1 LITRT
6 YISDLPEFTITS
18 TQESETMP
26 DDRGQ
31 SDGPNIILILND
43 DMGFSDIGCYGGEIE
58 TPNLDR
64 LAANGLRYSQF
75 YNTARC
81 SPSRASLLTGLHPHQ
96 TGIGI
101 LTYSTGPEGYA
112 GNLNKRCVTIA
123 EVLRGSGY
131 RTYLSGKWH
140 IASSLTAPTDAW
152 PLQRGFDEFYGTI
165 IGAGSFYNPN
175 TLTRGNKNVEHEAER
190 DPAFFY
196 TDAISDQAARYIREH
211 NERDSSQ
218 PFFLY
223 VAYTAPHWPLHA
235 HEEDIVKYKGRFDN
249 GWDQLREERLRR
261 LVGSGLIHPSWQLT
275 DRDPTQP
282 PWSEADNRDWR
293 LRCMEV
299 YAAQID
305 RMDQGI
311 GRILEALEETG
322 QFKETLIIFLSD
334 NGGCAEDIPPGV
346 TAREL
351 VDDLMIAK
359 AATRNGEPVR
369 FGNLPEIM
377 PGGEDTYQSYGTA
390 WANLSNSPFR
400 LYKHW
405 VHEGGIATPF
415 ILHWP
420 NGIEEGGALRHHPGQ
435 LPDVMATILE
445 LTQAQYPVTYN
456 GNDILPCEGKSLVR
470 SFSTDSNGEDRGPLF
485 WEHEGNAAVRVGKWK
500 LVRKYPGPWELYDM
514 EADRTEMHDLATEH
528 PERVAEMR
536 TQYDEWAQR
545 CGVIPRE
552 KILELMKTQ
561 PTIAFW
567 EEEDSS

>member
-1 LITRT
+1 M
-6 YISDLPEFTITS
+6 
-18 TQESETMP
+18 SE
-26 DDRGQ
+26 Q
-31 SDGPNIILILND
+31 KPNVVIILND
-43 DMGFSDIGCYGGEIE
+43 DMGFSDIGCYGGEID

-112 GNLNKRCVTIA
+112 GDLNRRCVTIP
-123 EVLRGSGY
+123 EVLREQGY

-140 IASSLTAPTDAW
+140 IASSLKEPSDAW
-152 PLQRGFDEFYGTI
+152 PLQRGFDRFYGTI

-175 TLTRGNKNVEHEAER
+175 TLTRGNDNVEHEAEQ
-190 DPAFFY
+190 DPEFFY
-196 TDAISDQAARYIREH
+196 TDAISDQAAAFVREH
-211 NERDSSQ
+211 RDESPDA
-218 PFFLY
+218 PFFMY

-235 HEEDIVKYKGRFDN
+235 HEEDIAKYKGRFDA
-249 GWDQLREERLRR
+249 GWDALREERLDR
-261 LVGSGLIHPSWQLT
+261 LVKAGIIHPSWQLT

-282 PWSEADNRDWR
+282 PWTEAERRDWL

-311 GRILEALEETG
+311 GRILTALEETG
-322 QFKETLIIFLSD
+322 QLDNTLVLFLSD
-334 NGGCAEDIPPGV
+334 NGACAEDIPTGV

-351 VDDLMIAK
+351 VDELMIAR
-359 AATRNGEPVR
+359 ATTRRGERVR
-369 FGNLPEIM
+369 FGNDPDIV

-390 WANLSNSPFR
+390 WANLSNTPFR

-405 VHEGGIATPF
+405 IHEGGIATPL
-415 ILHWP
+415 IAHWP
-420 NGIEEGGALRHHPGQ
+420 QGIREGGALRHNPGQ
-435 LPDVMATILE
+435 LPDIMATILE
-445 LTQAQYPVTYN
+445 VTGAEYPSTYR
-456 GNDILPCEGKSLVR
+456 GDDILPCEGE
-470 SFSTDSNGEDRGPLF
+470 SFAPSFDKAGQERGPMF

-500 LVRKYPGPWELYDM
+500 LVRKYPGSWELYDM
-514 EADRTEMHDLATEH
+514 DLDRTEMHDLAAQH
-528 PERVAEMR
+528 PERVREM
-536 TQYDEWAQR
+536 TLQYEAWAQR

-552 KILELMKTQ
+552 RILELMKQQGAT
-561 PTIAFW
+561 AFW
-567 EEEDSS
+567 EDEDA